1 MKSKITKLLVTGAI
15 YLSPLM
21 AFAQAIPTITSDKSV
36 VSGKIGVYYSLSK
49 LLIAGNN
56 LVTIFVSII
65 ITLSVLFII
74 WGGFSFITAGGDET
88 KLTTARNRVLYGV
101 IGIAIIILAGAIFA
115 FVASI
120 LK

>member
-21 AFAQAIPTITSDKSV
+21 AFAQIPDISDNTIGTTELKDT
-36 VSGKIGVYYSLSK
+36 YDLQR
-49 LLIAGNN
+49 LLDTGNS